1 MNLQEELK
9 VLDQYAGTDTDKFL
23 EHLRILLDKY
33 ESQNDKDIII
43 KYSENAL
50 DKIREDISIFI
61 EETGMFIKELDIKM
75 QLLEVSK
82 IVSLSYIAKKY
93 FKKTRGWL
101 YQKING
107 NTKNGKPVK
116 FTPEEVETLNHAL
129 QDISKQLGSTVI
141 SL

>member
-1 MNLQEELK
+1 MKLQEELIK
-9 VLDQYAGTDTDKFL
+9 LRTLMNSGEYDKANEQAEYIRNNFTSQ
-23 EHLRILLDKY
+23 EDIDRIDEFISSGLDKLTQDAD
-33 ESQNDKDIII
+33 S
-43 KYSENAL
+43 L
-50 DKIREDISIFI
+50 
-61 EETGMFIKELDIKM
+61 IKETTVKL
-75 QLLEVSK
+75 QLMEVSE

-116 FTPEEVETLNHAL
+116 FTPEEVETLNNAL

>member
-1 MNLQEELK
+1 MNSGEYDKANEQAEYIRNNFTSQE
-9 VLDQYAGTDTDKFL
+9 DID
-23 EHLRILLDKY
+23 RIDEFISSGLDKLTQDAD
-33 ESQNDKDIII
+33 S
-43 KYSENAL
+43 L
-50 DKIREDISIFI
+50 
-61 EETGMFIKELDIKM
+61 IKETTVKL
-75 QLLEVSK
+75 QLMEVSE

-116 FTPEEVETLNHAL
+116 FTPEEVETLNNAL